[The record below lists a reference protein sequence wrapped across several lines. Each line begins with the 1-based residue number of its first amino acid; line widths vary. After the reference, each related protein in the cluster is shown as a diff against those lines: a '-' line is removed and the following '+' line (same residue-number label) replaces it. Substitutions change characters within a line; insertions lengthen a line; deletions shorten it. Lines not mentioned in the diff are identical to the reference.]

1 MALIRTTLAS
11 ELKVNDTTMSVTNT
25 AGLMEGM
32 GVKIDAEWLQ
42 ITTAYKVG
50 QATTLVPVL
59 RGRNGSAGADHALGA
74 SVTIGTA
81 ADFADPPAQS
91 PVAVNAP
98 ANRVREIKSVGV
110 AGALPLPKPGTDL
123 FVMLTGTAPLAM
135 TLANPGKDQDGDILT
150 VSNISP
156 AAHTVTYAGG
166 FGGVAASDVV
176 TFPAAPASAAFTA
189 IACNERWINFG
200 GGSPP
205 PA

>member
-11 ELKVNDTTMSVTNT
+11 ALTVNDNVISVAAAT
-25 AGLMEGM
+25 GVMEGM
-32 GVKIDAEWLQ
+32 GVLIDAEWLQ
-42 ITTAYKVG
+42 ITTAYKIGSGVN
-50 QATTLVPVL
+50 LPVL
-59 RGRNGSAGADHALGA
+59 RGRNGSATTEHAIGAG
-74 SVTIGTA
+74 VTIGTA
-81 ADFADPPAQS
+81 ADFANPPAQS

-123 FVMLTGTAPLAM
+123 FLMLTGTTVLAM

-150 VSNISP
+150 VANISP
-156 AAHTVTYAGG
+156 AAHTVTYTGG

-189 IACNERWINFG
+189 IACNERWVAFG

>member
-1 MALIRTTLAS
+1 MALIRTTLAAAAT
-11 ELKVNDTTMSVTNT
+11 VNDTTISLVNT

-32 GVKIDAEWLQ
+32 GILIDAEWLQ
-42 ITTAYKVG
+42 VTTAYKVG

-59 RGRNGSAGADHALGA
+59 RGRNGSAGAEHALGA
-74 SVTIGTA
+74 AVVIGTA
-81 ADFADPPAQS
+81 ADFATPPAQS

-98 ANRVREIKSVGV
+98 ANRVREIKSVGI
-110 AGALPLPKPGTDL
+110 AGPVPLPKPGTDL
-123 FVMLTGTAPLAM
+123 FCMLTGTTVLAM

-150 VSNISP
+150 VANISP

-166 FGGVAASDVV
+166 FGGVVASDVV

-189 IACNERWINFG
+189 IACNERWVAFG
-200 GGSPP
+200 GGSPH